1 MLLHSH
7 HVGTAKKGR
16 GLSSLLISKVGRE
29 ARGRKK
35 SRLNDGEVEEEAK
48 DSESG
53 EEEHDD
59 EMAGEVSQNQQQY
72 VNRRIP
78 PVPQVSK
85 SKYGSRKK
93 RPFGQFQKEQSSAR
107 NELSDIESITD
118 LLTPKTVRN
127 SAQKYRK
134 TNTGIQEVTPDKNE
148 F

>member
-1 MLLHSH
+1 M
-7 HVGTAKKGR
+7 
-16 GLSSLLISKVGRE
+16 
-29 ARGRKK
+29 
-35 SRLNDGEVEEEAK
+35 
-48 DSESG
+48 DSESEDEG
-53 EEEHDD
+53 EEHLD

-72 VNRRIP
+72 TQRLIP

-93 RPFGQFQKEQSSAR
+93 RPFGQFQQEQSSAV
-107 NELSDIESITD
+107 NELSEADSVSN

-134 TNTGIQEVTPDKNE
+134 TDVGIQEGSPDKEE